1 MRILVTGAGG
11 LLGSTIARE
20 FSRAATAV
28 PLDRARLDVT
38 DAAAVHAVIE
48 RERPDV
54 VINCAA
60 YNQVDAAEEH
70 PRAALEVNAFAVLA
84 LSRAS
89 ARAGARFV
97 HYSSDFVFDGET
109 GRPYQEDD
117 RANPGSV
124 YGASKL
130 LGDLFALEQ
139 DRAYVLRVESLFG
152 PAASGGRR
160 GSLGT
165 IVDGIRQGQEVTV
178 FTDRVVSPTYT
189 PDIARA
195 TRHLLETAA
204 PAGLYH
210 CVNTGAASWFDIAA
224 RAAEILGLPF
234 HARPVTL
241 QTVSLRARR
250 PRYCAM
256 DNAKLRAAGY
266 PMPLLEDAL
275 RDYLAV
281 ETPPLGK

>member
-1 MRILVTGAGG
+1 MRLLVTGAGG
-11 LLGSTIARE
+11 LLGSAVARE
-20 FSRAATAV
+20 FSRSATVV
-28 PLDRARLDVT
+28 PFDRGHLDVT
-38 DAAAVHAVIE
+38 DAAAVRAAIE

-60 YNQVDAAEEH
+60 YNQVDAAEDH
-70 PRAALEVNAFAVLA
+70 PRLALEVNAFATLA
-84 LSRAS
+84 LARAS
-89 ARAGARFV
+89 ADVGATFV

-109 GRPYQEDD
+109 DRPYQETD

-139 DRAYVLRVESLFG
+139 DRTHVLRVESLFG
-152 PAASGGRR
+152 PAAPGGRR

-165 IVDGIRQGQEVTV
+165 IVDGIREGREVPV
-178 FTDRVVSPTYT
+178 FTDRVVSPSYT
-189 PDIARA
+189 PHIAGA
-195 TRHLLETAA
+195 TRYLLETAA
-204 PAGLYH
+204 PPGLYH
-210 CVNTGAASWFDIAA
+210 CVNSGLARWSEIAA
-224 RAAEILGLPF
+224 YVAEVLDLPLR
-234 HARPVTL
+234 ARPVTL

-266 PMPLLEDAL
+266 TMPSWQDAL
-275 RDYLAV
+275 REYLN
-281 ETPPLGK
+281 TDSLGPD